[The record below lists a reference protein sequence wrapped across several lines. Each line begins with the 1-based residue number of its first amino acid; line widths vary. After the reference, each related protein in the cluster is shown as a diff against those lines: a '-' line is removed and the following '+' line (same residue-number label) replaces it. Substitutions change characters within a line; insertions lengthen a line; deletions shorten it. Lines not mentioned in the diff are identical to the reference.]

1 MPAQDPLALS
11 ANALERGARAVVADI
26 RMEAHPDGVPGLERV
41 GEHHELRLG
50 VRAGA
55 NGGAGEP
62 RIADLTDVGRRSA
75 VPGMVGRPGPL
86 LDIKEA
92 RRSDDHAIAG
102 ANDREWD
109 HLPLRAPGER
119 GLDVRRRRVRALW
132 DGAPLVERRI
142 SSGRDDQAVDMAP
155 LEWLEANVP
164 ALQDRRV
171 QCHILYDMTWDMTQ
185 RSMLKHLLGAIAYRA
200 QKALRDAPDAYADFH
215 AGMNVRT
222 PHELVRHIT
231 GVLGYA
237 RTLFVGGVWRPR
249 MLDTFGEE
257 VARLHEVMEDLGHL
271 IETGDPPTI
280 RPEQLLQGPLSDA
293 MTHVGQLAMLRRL
306 AGAPVA
312 PENFVFAKVDANNLG
327 QHQPPPASPDPGWD
341 PEKPTDR

>member
-1 MPAQDPLALS
+1 
-11 ANALERGARAVVADI
+11 
-26 RMEAHPDGVPGLERV
+26 
-41 GEHHELRLG
+41 
-50 VRAGA
+50 
-55 NGGAGEP
+55 
-62 RIADLTDVGRRSA
+62 
-75 VPGMVGRPGPL
+75 
-86 LDIKEA
+86 
-92 RRSDDHAIAG
+92 
-102 ANDREWD
+102 
-109 HLPLRAPGER
+109 
-119 GLDVRRRRVRALW
+119 
-132 DGAPLVERRI
+132 
-142 SSGRDDQAVDMAP
+142 
-155 LEWLEANVP
+155 
-164 ALQDRRV
+164 
-171 QCHILYDMTWDMTQ
+171 MTWDMTQ

-200 QKALRDAPDAYADFH
+200 QKALRDAPDSYADFH

-222 PHELVRHIT
+222 PHELVRHMT

-249 MLDTFGEE
+249 MLPTFGEE
-257 VARLHEVMEDLGHL
+257 VARLHEVMEDLGRL
-271 IETGDPPTI
+271 IETGDAPTI